1 MKQSTAELLGKLFAS
16 LCVVA
21 GAVALVLGFWW
32 MVWLLKALVLGFWWM
47 VWLLW
52 CFVLPQVYPTGPE
65 GLIRPSYWLFAGMWV
80 LLGLVVGVIKRK
92 V

>member
-1 MKQSTAELLGKLFAS
+1 MKQSTAELWLKVAALFCTF
-16 LCVVA
+16 CVS
-21 GAVALVLGFWW
+21 GAIVLGAW
-32 MVWLLKALVLGFWWM
+32 
-47 VWLLW
+47 WLLW
-52 CFVLPQVYPTGPE
+52 SLWTFVVPQVYPTGPE

>member
-32 MVWLLKALVLGFWWM
+32 MVWLL
-47 VWLLW
+47 W
-52 CFVLPQVYPTGPE
+52 CFVLPQVYSTGPE